1 MSTGALVMAK
11 GREKSAC
18 VSDLEADVRL
28 DDGHEVLRLADERV
42 AREVAH
48 VRLDHEVARLLRRHV
63 NLERAG

>member
-1 MSTGALVMAK
+1 MSEHGCARHGEGK
-11 GREKSAC
+11 GEEC